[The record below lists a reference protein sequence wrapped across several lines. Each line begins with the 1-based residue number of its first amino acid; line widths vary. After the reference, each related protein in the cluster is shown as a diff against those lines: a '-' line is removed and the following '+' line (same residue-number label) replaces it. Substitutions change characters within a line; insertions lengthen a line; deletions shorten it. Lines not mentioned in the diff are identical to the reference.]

1 MTRLPVSR
9 QYAALTDK
17 RINVAYP
24 QYPTAP
30 PPPQPLFVGP
40 PPVQVTVEGA
50 QPQSRVTVLF
60 RLLMA
65 IPHFIVLFFLE
76 IGALVVAF
84 LGWWGA
90 LFMGQLPDFAT
101 SYLTGVI
108 RWMAR
113 VYAYMFLLTDEYPPF
128 TLDDV
133 PDYPVRIATTRE
145 RLNRAAVFFRFILV
159 IPVYLL
165 NAILTYGAGT
175 IVLFITWLIA
185 LVTGK
190 VPTSLHL
197 AYSAV
202 LRFEIRLFCYWWL
215 VTPTYP
221 GGLFG
226 DGDFPG
232 MALRGMPPAPGA
244 PGDYPAPGGYPA
256 PSAPGYPPQGYPA
269 EGGYPA
275 QGGYPPQG
283 GYDAPG
289 YGTPAGPGYGPPAET
304 GYDTPS
310 GPGYAA
316 PGGYGTPGAPGGYPA
331 AGGYGYGAQPG
342 PGYGEAGYGSPGSG
356 YGAPGGYGPP
366 PGGYAQPGYGP
377 PPAADDP
384 IGWRLFLTPAAKRL
398 VILFIVL
405 GVLSYF
411 GQVVAQGSVFGSGFS
426 GIDNAATA
434 ANANRSMQTASD
446 KLDSGVSK
454 FEAASKSCGSNLGCL
469 QSADAEVAG
478 TFRDFANAVQTTP
491 MPSNATAPANTLYS
505 GTLKLASD
513 YTQLSHA
520 TSASQYEALATGNLQ
535 RDSSQFQTDADALQ
549 SALNKDVG
557 AS

>member
-1 MTRLPVSR
+1 M
-9 QYAALTDK
+9 
-17 RINVAYP
+17 
-24 QYPTAP
+24 
-30 PPPQPLFVGP
+30 GP

-50 QPQSRVTVLF
+50 GPQSRVTVLF
-60 RLLMA
+60 RLIMA
-65 IPHFIVLFFLE
+65 IPHFIILFFLE
-76 IGALVVAF
+76 IGAVVVAF

-128 TLDDV
+128 TMDDV

-165 NAILTYGAGT
+165 NAILAYGAST

-190 VPTSLHL
+190 VPASLHL

-232 MALRGMPPAPGA
+232 MTLRGMPPAAGA

-256 PSAPGYPPQGYPA
+256 SSAPGYPPQ
-269 EGGYPA
+269 GGYPA
-275 QGGYPPQG
+275 QGGYPPEG
-283 GYDAPG
+283 GYGAPG
-289 YGTPAGPGYGPPAET
+289 YGAPAGPGYGPPAET

-310 GPGYAA
+310 GPGNAA
-316 PGGYGTPGAPGGYPA
+316 PGGYGTPGATGGYPA
-331 AGGYGYGAQPG
+331 AGGPGYGAQSG
-342 PGYGEAGYGSPGSG
+342 PGYGSPGYG

-384 IGWRLFLTPAAKRL
+384 LGWRLFLTPAAKRL
-398 VILFIVL
+398 MTLFIVL
-405 GVLSYF
+405 GVLGYV
-411 GQVVAQGSVFGSGFS
+411 GQVVAQSSVFGSSFGR
-426 GIDNAATA
+426 IDNAATA

-469 QSADAEVAG
+469 QSADAAVAG
-478 TFRDFANAVQTTP
+478 TFRDFANAVRTTT
-491 MPSNATAPANTLYS
+491 MPSNATVAAGTLYS

-513 YTQLSHA
+513 YAQLGHE
-520 TSASQYEALATGNLQ
+520 TSANQYEALANGSLQ
-535 RDSSQFQTDADALQ
+535 RDSSHFQTDADALQ

-557 AS
+557 AN

>member
-1 MTRLPVSR
+1 
-9 QYAALTDK
+9 
-17 RINVAYP
+17 
-24 QYPTAP
+24 
-30 PPPQPLFVGP
+30 VGP

-50 QPQSRVTVLF
+50 QPQSRVTVLL
-60 RLLMA
+60 RLIMA

-101 SYLTGVI
+101 SYLTGII

-113 VYAYMFLLTDEYPPF
+113 VYAYMFLLTDVYPPF

-165 NAILTYGAGT
+165 NAILTYGAST

-185 LVTGK
+185 LITGK
-190 VPTSLHL
+190 VPNSLHL

-244 PGDYPAPGGYPA
+244 PGDYPAPGGHPG
-256 PSAPGYPPQGYPA
+256 PDAPGYPPQGYPA

-283 GYDAPG
+283 GYPAQGGYPPQAGYPAQGG
-289 YGTPAGPGYGPPAET
+289 YGAPAGPPGET

-310 GPGYAA
+310 GPGDAA
-316 PGGYGTPGAPGGYPA
+316 PGGYGAPGAPGGYQA
-331 AGGYGYGAQPG
+331 AGGPGYGAQPG
-342 PGYGEAGYGSPGSG
+342 PGYGSPGSG
-356 YGAPGGYGPP
+356 YDAPGGYGPP

-377 PPAADDP
+377 PAADDP
-384 IGWRLFLTPAAKRL
+384 VGWRLFLTPAAKRL

-405 GVLSYF
+405 GVLGYG
-411 GQVVAQGSVFGSGFS
+411 GQVAAQGSVFGSRFNR
-426 GIDNAATA
+426 IDNAATA

-446 KLDSGVSK
+446 KLDGGVGT
-454 FEAASKSCGSNLGCL
+454 FESASKSCGTNLSCL
-469 QSADAEVAG
+469 ESADAKVAG
-478 TFRDFANAVQTTP
+478 TFRDFASAVRTTP
-491 MPSNATAPANTLYS
+491 MPSNATAEANTLYS

-520 TSASQYEALATGNLQ
+520 TSADQYEALATGSLQ
-535 RDSSQFQTDADALQ
+535 RDSSEFQTDADALQ
-549 SALNKDVG
+549 NALNKDVG

>member
-1 MTRLPVSR
+1 M
-9 QYAALTDK
+9 
-17 RINVAYP
+17 
-24 QYPTAP
+24 
-30 PPPQPLFVGP
+30 GP
-40 PPVQVTVEGA
+40 PPVQVTVDGA

-60 RLLMA
+60 RLIMA
-65 IPHFIVLFFLE
+65 IPHFIVLFFLD

-90 LFMGQLPDFAT
+90 LFMGQLPDFAA

-113 VYAYMFLLTDEYPPF
+113 VYGYMFLLTDVYPPF

-185 LVTGK
+185 LVAGQ

-197 AYSAV
+197 AYAAV

-215 VTPTYP
+215 VTPAYP

-232 MALRGMPPAPGA
+232 MALRGMPTAPGA
-244 PGDYPAPGGYPA
+244 PGEYPAPGGYPA
-256 PSAPGYPPQGYPA
+256 PGAPGYPPRGYPPQGYPA

-275 QGGYPPQG
+275 QGGYPPQEGYPAQG
-283 GYDAPG
+283 GYGA
-289 YGTPAGPGYGPPAET
+289 PAGPGYGPPAET

-316 PGGYGTPGAPGGYPA
+316 PGGYGAPGAPGEYPA
-331 AGGYGYGAQPG
+331 AGGPGYGAP
-342 PGYGEAGYGSPGSG
+342 PGYGEAGAGAGSPGSG

-377 PPAADDP
+377 PAADDP
-384 IGWRLFLTPAAKRL
+384 MGWRLFLTPAAKRL

-405 GVLSYF
+405 GVLSYG
-411 GQVVAQGSVFGSGFS
+411 GQVVAQGSVFGSRFNS
-426 GIDNAATA
+426 IDNSATA
-434 ANANRSMQTASD
+434 ASANRSMQTASD
-446 KLDSGVSK
+446 KLDGGVSK
-454 FEAASKSCGSNLGCL
+454 FETASKSCGSNLGCL
-469 QSADAEVAG
+469 QSADAKVAG
-478 TFRDFANAVQTTP
+478 TFRDFANAVRTTV
-491 MPSNATAPANTLYS
+491 MPSNATAEANTLYS

-513 YTQLSHA
+513 YTQLSDA
-520 TSASQYEALATGNLQ
+520 TSANRYEALATGSLQ
-535 RDSSQFQTDADALQ
+535 RDSSEFQTDADALQ
-549 SALNKDVG
+549 NVLNKDTG